1 MSQLSTSAMNGG
13 SGGGGGGAADDAQKH
28 PLLAPSRLT
37 HSASVASGV
46 GGGGGGGHAV
56 VNSVG
61 SAMKRAAS
69 VTNCE
74 AGTNGKSGNDTV
86 GRGFVT
92 RDQT

>member
-13 SGGGGGGAADDAQKH
+13 SGGGGGGGGAADDAQKH

-46 GGGGGGGHAV
+46 GGGGGHAV